1 MDKKAHPMRVLFYQ
15 SIGFL
20 VIIGVCLLDEL
31 VGLTALIFRNQG
43 YILNFRE
50 STLKMLIIL
59 TVWLV
64 VAGSTRR
71 VLARMRYLESFMKVC
86 AWCRRIEHKGRWMRL
101 EEFLKNGFDTPTS
114 HGICQ
119 ECLEKEKR
127 ALERAR
133 QASLQVSAG
142 NSGAA

>member
-133 QASLQVSAG
+133 QA
-142 NSGAA
+142 